1 MSYFIARCFLSLKEP
16 VRASTADEYRKASTT
31 IQIPVQTWLKWPFT
45 VKCHWFSLVG
55 WHAWRGFTY
64 HSGVCSDQTVYSGG
78 AWCHTI
84 QYTSHQTHTSLS
96 ILPISLSLI
105 AIYLRTIIVQGFPI
119 WINRFCVIY
128 DNMISVIHTRQ
139 GGISKH
145 RQVWEEN
152 KHTPNL
158 KAP

>member
-1 MSYFIARCFLSLKEP
+1 MNIGKLPRQYRFLCRHDSSGHLQWNVTGFLLWGDTLEEVLP
-16 VRASTADEYRKASTT
+16 TTAGFVVTR
-31 IQIPVQTWLKWPFT
+31 LFT
-45 VKCHWFSLVG
+45 
-55 WHAWRGFTY
+55 R
-64 HSGVCSDQTVYSGG
+64 G